1 MAFEILDETPQNWR
15 EYKMSPVRYVLPK
28 TGEAVNIGVVLEG
41 ENGVKSWKLIPSFAS
56 IAKCLKIEDVRS
68 MDYGLE
74 HLKRSI
80 EKIGLGKETE
90 IARGILIDKAV
101 WITSEK
107 EIVETANDLF
117 KKIVTVARTD

>member
-1 MAFEILDETPQNWR
+1 MPPFIIDKTPGNWY
-15 EYKMSPVRYVLPK
+15 EYKMAPVRYTPAK
-28 TGEAVNIGVVLEG
+28 TGEIINIGLILED
-41 ENGVKSWKLIPSFAS
+41 ENGAKAWKLIPSFAS

>member
-1 MAFEILDETPQNWR
+1 MA
-15 EYKMSPVRYVLPK
+15 PVRYTPAK
-28 TGEAVNIGVVLEG
+28 TGEIINIGLILED
-41 ENGVKSWKLIPSFAS
+41 ENGAKAWKLIPSFAS
-56 IAKCLKIEDVRS
+56 IAKRLKIEDVRS